1 MKIMGIDPGVATIGY
16 GVIDKQGKDLK
27 FVDYGCI
34 ITKSEEIF
42 HKRLGIIYKE
52 VRALVKKH
60 QPDAVAC
67 EEIFFFNNAKTA
79 INVGHARG
87 VILLALSGLKMDI
100 FEYTPLHVK
109 QIITGYGRADK
120 KEMQEKT
127 KQILGLAEIPKP
139 DDAADA
145 LAIALCHL
153 WNQGGMRRT
162 RRQKSRAKK
171 K

>member
-1 MKIMGIDPGVATIGY
+1 MKILGIDPGVATIGY
-16 GVIDKQGKDLK
+16 GMVEKKGDDLNLI
-27 FVDYGCI
+27 DYGCI
-34 ITKSEEIF
+34 ITNSEDIF
-42 HKRLGIIYKE
+42 HKRLSVIYRE
-52 VRALVKKH
+52 VRCLVKKYE
-60 QPDAVAC
+60 PDAVAC
-67 EEIFFFNNAKTA
+67 EEIFFFKNAKTA

-87 VILLALSGLKMDI
+87 VILLALGSMGMEI

-120 KEMQEKT
+120 KEMQEMT
-127 KQILGLAEIPKP
+127 KKILGLEKIPKP

-153 WNQGGMRRT
+153 WNKGEIRRT
-162 RRQKSRAKK
+162 RKQKSRSKK